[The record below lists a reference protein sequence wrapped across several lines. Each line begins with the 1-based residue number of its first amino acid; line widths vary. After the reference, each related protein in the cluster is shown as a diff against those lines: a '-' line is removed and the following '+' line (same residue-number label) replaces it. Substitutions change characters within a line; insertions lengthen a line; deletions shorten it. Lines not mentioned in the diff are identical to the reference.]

1 MRAETYL
8 SGHFS
13 QFDDAQLGAG
23 ARLHLLLLQTRLP
36 LTDFE
41 LHHLGCA
48 AATSNLSALAVVCLI
63 LSLAGCWWWC
73 CSCPEQMVT
82 AHSADNII
90 TQMVRGL
97 RHRHTVQCDT
107 VNNCTLGA
115 GGGQNN
121 NMKLFIQH

>member
-1 MRAETYL
+1 MRAESYL

-23 ARLHLLLLQTRLP
+23 ARFHLLLLQTRLP

-48 AATSNLSALAVVCLI
+48 DASSNLSALAVVCLI

-90 TQMVRGL
+90 TQMVQGL
-97 RHRHTVQCDT
+97 RHRHTVQCGALQSTT
-107 VNNCTLGA
+107 VHLEQ
-115 GGGQNN
+115 GGSKQ
-121 NMKLFIQH
+121 